1 MKPTDHFVKVRRTD
15 MRLILNSEERVAVLD
30 TDGITV
36 STRHSVERQG
46 LAIAEGLEMLAA
58 DEIVGGRL
66 SD

>member
-46 LAIAEGLEMLAA
+46 LDIAEGLEMLAA